1 VSKRALGKG
10 LGALI
15 STDEVASSDDVP
27 TRQTVDIGKIDPAAD
42 QPRKHFNDERL
53 QELAESIRNEGII
66 QPIVVEPNGNRYTIV
81 AGERRY
87 RAAKLAGLAEVP
99 ITVSGHS
106 VEKRFLLSLIEN
118 LQREN
123 LDPVEEAEAFRT
135 LIDRTGANQE
145 TVAKQVGKSRAAVA
159 NSIRLLNLPDEM
171 KQSLSDGAISAGH
184 ARGLLAI
191 SDEREREEAYR
202 RVLDEGL
209 SVREVEDLARGTG
222 ADRGESGEASGGVG
236 DGASVAAGGNK
247 KKPVERPVSPQ
258 IQGIEQ
264 QFIEALGTR
273 VKLKGSLSKGTVE
286 ISYFSKDDLQRLYDL
301 FIGESD

>member
-1 VSKRALGKG
+1 M
-10 LGALI
+10 
-15 STDEVASSDDVP
+15 
-27 TRQTVDIGKIDPAAD
+27 
-42 QPRKHFNDERL
+42 
-53 QELAESIRNEGII
+53 
-66 QPIVVEPNGNRYTIV
+66 VEPNGDRYTIV

-135 LIDRTGANQE
+135 LIDRSGANQE

-209 SVREVEDLARGTG
+209 SVREVEVLARGIG
-222 ADRGESGEASGGVG
+222 ADRGESGEATGSVG

-247 KKPVERPVSPQ
+247 KKRVETPVSPQ

-301 FIGESD
+301 FIGDSD